1 MVVDIRTVFKNC
13 SINPEG
19 SINRNIQNVSSYISD
34 STNPHA
40 RANDIIK
47 KLGGTHCLDSHEA
60 AIIAKVMIQQAIQ
73 DIQQKREFDPAQA
86 MQVAKVKVADMKE
99 NHPYLFA
106 MKENTVTAST
116 TTTTTPNA
124 SSANDKKAR
133 ALEIFEANRGK
144 KPSDVAKLIQVEL
157 GITFANAYYYVSR
170 VFK

>member
-1 MVVDIRTVFKNC
+1 MVVDIRAVFKSCNV
-13 SINPEG
+13 NPGG

-47 KLGGTHCLDSHEA
+47 KLGGSHCLDSHEA
-60 AIIAKVMIQQAIQ
+60 AIIAKVMVQQAIQ
-73 DIQQKREFDPAQA
+73 DIQQNREFDPTQA
-86 MQVAKVKVADMKE
+86 MQVAKVKVADMKV

-106 MKENTVTAST
+106 MKENTVTAT
-116 TTTTTPNA
+116 TATNTPTA

-144 KPSDVAKLIQVEL
+144 KPSDIAKLIQVEL